1 MYPGNVRSWQQTR
14 AAASRESMFSAAR
27 GLNRATRGLQLATGE
42 FKAIDTVVSVAADTT
57 SAVTLL
63 NGCARGDDINERTG
77 REVVMRSIQ
86 LCVRATVTAGTGIDQ
101 WHRYIVVYDRQTN
114 GAALTFANVIS
125 ALDVSAPR
133 NLENRRR
140 FTILMDKKFHL
151 NATAESGSQRLISY
165 YRRLRHPITFN
176 NGDAGTVAD
185 ITTGSLYL
193 ITYGSVAAGQTAG
206 SAYGVVRVRYED
218 K

>member
-1 MYPGNVRSWQQTR
+1 
-14 AAASRESMFSAAR
+14 
-27 GLNRATRGLQLATGE
+27 
-42 FKAIDTVVSVAADTT
+42 
-57 SAVTLL
+57 
-63 NGCARGDDINERTG
+63 
-77 REVVMRSIQ
+77 
-86 LCVRATVTAGTGIDQ
+86 VTAGTGIDQ
-101 WHRYIVVYDRQTN
+101 WHRYLVVYDRQTN

-140 FTILMDKKFHL
+140 FTILMDRKFHL
-151 NATAESGSQRLISY
+151 NASGEAGSQRLVQW
-165 YRRLRHPITFN
+165 YRRLRHPVTYN

-193 ITYGSVAAGQTAG
+193 ISYGRVAAGATAG
-206 SAYGVVRVRYED
+206 SCYGTVRVRYED